1 MKKTL
6 FLCTMLFSV
15 LIFGQEKSGAKQFWE
30 NLQKQCGKSFEG
42 EVKEGAAND
51 TFRDKKLVMHVRNC
65 DENTIRIPFFVGDDK
80 SRTWV
85 FTYKNDRIQLKH
97 DHRHEDGSED
107 VQTQYG
113 GDTATAG
120 TAQRQEFPVDAE
132 SIALF
137 GRTGS
142 NASVTNT
149 WAMEVQPGQR
159 FLYELSRPGGR
170 LFQVEFDLSQPV
182 ALPPAPWG
190 ATD

>member
-1 MKKTL
+1 MKKML
-6 FLCTMLFSV
+6 IVSTMLFSV

-85 FTYKNDRIQLKH
+85 LTYKNDRIQLKH

-107 VQTQYG
+107 KVTQYG
-113 GDTATAG
+113 GTTSNSG
-120 TAQRQEFPVDAE
+120 TAALQFFPADQQTCDLIPNAAANVWWITLDE
-132 SIALF
+132 TSFTYNLRRI
-137 GRTGS
+137 GS
-142 NASVTNT
+142 D
-149 WAMEVQPGQR
+149 
-159 FLYELSRPGGR
+159 R
-170 LFQVEFDLSQPV
+170 LFTVKFDLTKTVPTPS
-182 ALPPAPWG
+182 APWG
-190 ATD
+190 WKN

>member
-85 FTYKNDRIQLKH
+85 FTYKND
-97 DHRHEDGSED
+97 
-107 VQTQYG
+107 
-113 GDTATAG
+113 
-120 TAQRQEFPVDAE
+120 F
-132 SIALF
+132 F
-137 GRTGS
+137 
-142 NASVTNT
+142 
-149 WAMEVQPGQR
+149 
-159 FLYELSRPGGR
+159 
-170 LFQVEFDLSQPV
+170 
-182 ALPPAPWG
+182 
-190 ATD
+190 